1 MRIILSFS
9 KIKKKQISYHKQQPE
24 IADDQVIKEV
34 VFDPLNST
42 ITPDSNNNII
52 INVNQSI
59 ITQNNELHDEKRR
72 LQYKLAILNKNK
84 IFLHVI
90 AADSGDLSPEQFYD
104 RIEQSFNFK
113 IDETYSEL
121 GTLFSQ

>member
-1 MRIILSFS
+1 MKTHENHFVVF
-9 KIKKKQISYHKQQPE
+9 KDKKKQISYHKQQPE

-34 VFDPLNST
+34 EFDPLNST
-42 ITPDSNNNII
+42 TTLNSNNNII

-90 AADSGDLSPEQFYD
+90 AADSGDLS
-104 RIEQSFNFK
+104 RTILRSN
-113 IDETYSEL
+113 
-121 GTLFSQ
+121 